1 MNLLRLFNKNIET
14 DIYVACLPP
23 PEKYYKFSL
32 MFSLISSIVI
42 PLPLYFLFNT
52 NIVLLIPLS
61 FITML
66 AFSSYFPKILARFRA
81 SDIDI
86 ELPFFLIYM
95 STLSIVMTPLQVLE
109 EVSKAPKFVFN
120 QIRFEARRF
129 CIEVRVYG
137 KDPLVALSEVA
148 KTTPHKGL
156 RSILEGYVTAVK
168 SGSNPVDYLI
178 KQSELFIK
186 RRIAEIRAKVENLV
200 SLMESFV
207 SVAIFTVVTLFS
219 LSVSSE
225 ALPVLAG
232 QMLTTLR
239 VPKTLIVFSYVLP
252 LLLAMMF
259 MLLAKSMQA
268 RSPIGEYRQY
278 APIILIHI
286 VTITPAAYLILMA
299 PYLLPKSWITI
310 PTVITITLLITSSL
324 STIIDMKYERFYSS
338 IRRGLRNFVKELREL
353 RRVGVSPEK
362 AIDALSQRDYGKF
375 SKYVRLLNEYIMHY
389 RSLKEYVAEFVK
401 DVRDWLAI
409 ALMFTFVDT
418 LEAGGVTV
426 EVLDRYSSYVDSI
439 YLIETERKARLK
451 ILRLMPFVTAMIQ
464 FLTIYAVLYIFD
476 TIIVGLGKGS
486 LIENIGPM
494 VFSIL
499 SITNYIYGL
508 VAGMLSEEK
517 LSSGFKYAAILMG
530 ITLFLL
536 VVGEYLVKGI
546 FSLIGG
552 GA

>member
-1 MNLLRLFNKNIET
+1 MNLFRLFNKDIEA

-23 PEKYYKFSL
+23 PNKYYKFSL
-32 MFSLISSIVI
+32 ALSLALSLVMPI
-42 PLPLYFLFNT
+42 PLYFLFNVNVT
-52 NIVLLIPLS
+52 LLIPSIFVVAL
-61 FITML
+61 IL
-66 AFSSYFPKILARFRA
+66 FSYLPKAIAKFRA
-81 SDIDI
+81 SDIDV

-95 STLSIVMTPLQVLE
+95 STLSVIMTPLQVLE
-109 EVSKAPKFVFN
+109 RVARAPKFVFN
-120 QIRFEARRF
+120 QIRYEARRF
-129 CIEVRVYG
+129 CIEVKIYG
-137 KDPLVALSEVA
+137 RDPLIALNEVA

-156 RSILEGYVTAVK
+156 KSILDGYVTAVK

-225 ALPVLAG
+225 ALPMLAG
-232 QMLTTLR
+232 QMLTTLK
-239 VPKTLIVFSYVLP
+239 VPKSLVVFSYILP
-252 LLLAMMF
+252 LLLAIMF
-259 MLLAKSMQA
+259 MVLAKSMQA

-278 APIILIHI
+278 VPILLVHI
-286 VTITPAAYLILMA
+286 VTIVPTLYIMFVI
-299 PYLLPKSWITI
+299 PYVLPKYWTTT
-310 PTVITITLLITSSL
+310 PVVIATSLLVSSAVSAL
-324 STIIDMKYERFYSS
+324 VDMKYERFYSS
-338 IRRGLRNFVKELREL
+338 IRRGLRDFIKELREL

-362 AIDALSQRDYGKF
+362 AIDALSQRDYGRF
-375 SKYVRLLNEYIMHY
+375 SRYVRLLNEYIIHY
-389 RSLKEYVAEFVK
+389 RPLKEYVIEFVK
-401 DVRDWLAI
+401 DVRDWLAT
-409 ALMFTFVDT
+409 ALMFTFIDT
-418 LEAGGVTV
+418 LETGGITV

-439 YLIETERKARLK
+439 YLIETERKTRLK

-476 TIIVGLGKGS
+476 TIIVGLGRGS
-486 LIENIGPM
+486 LINRVGPM

-499 SITNYIYGL
+499 TVTNYIYGL
-508 VAGMLSEEK
+508 VAGMLSDER
-517 LSSGFKYAAILMG
+517 LSAGFKYAAILMA

-536 VVGEYLVKGI
+536 FVGELLIKGV

-552 GA
+552 G